1 MPWPHM
7 EWPSRSATIDK
18 TNKKGRA
25 ARAGAWKGRPDGRGR
40 PREKQG
46 RLTGALAFPGG
57 VWERRWGE
65 RHSHYKQRG
74 AEPRY
79 GEKGPALT
87 GAGPRR
93 RRRARWMERG
103 DSSNHRATIPILTRE
118 FGSEPPSGVPSGLQE
133 KAPLSAGLE
142 LARGWRSLLARPSE
156 AVAASGIDVGDAF
169 IAAFHR
175 TWRCVPGEVALAC
188 LGICLRGRRTR
199 ARGIG
204 RGSARGLTGRSTG
217 DSTGTLRSAVR
228 LRGVRCCRRTWRR
241 RRAILCVRPRHP
253 SGRSQD
259 AHSCDCDKSA
269 FHRFLRL
276 LVAEI
281 NAA

>member
-18 TNKKGRA
+18 TNKKGPA

-79 GEKGPALT
+79 GEKGPALKRGQVGDEERRGWR
-87 GAGPRR
+87 GATVPIT
-93 RRRARWMERG
+93 ARQFQF
-103 DSSNHRATIPILTRE
+103 SLVNL
-118 FGSEPPSGVPSGLQE
+118 VPNRPVACPAAY
-133 KAPLSAGLE
+133 KKKLSAGLE